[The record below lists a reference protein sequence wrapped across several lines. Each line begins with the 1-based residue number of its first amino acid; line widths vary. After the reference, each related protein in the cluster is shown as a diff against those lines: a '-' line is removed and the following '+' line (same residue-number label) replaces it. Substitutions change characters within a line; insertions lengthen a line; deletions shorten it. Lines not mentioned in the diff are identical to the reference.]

1 MQSKRSR
8 LNAAWRRLIVRD
20 RLVRTMIVNWA
31 FGMAIGLFCAFL
43 LLALDFAGIRSLLWR
58 SDALIPGLVLLCAGF
73 AFTFGGVV
81 CAAAVM
87 GFAADDDSRGRRPGM
102 RIREAP
108 PPRPS
113 AAPIAADPPRRPV

>member
-58 SDALIPGLVLLCAGF
+58 SDALISGLALLCAGF

-87 GFAADDDSRGRRPGM
+87 HFGADDDSQGKPRGRRLKWPF
-102 RIREAP
+102 R
-108 PPRPS
+108 PRLT
-113 AAPIAADPPRRPV
+113 AAKVAVDLPPRRV

>member
-58 SDALIPGLVLLCAGF
+58 SDVLIPGSRCF
-73 AFTFGGVV
+73 APASPSPL
-81 CAAAVM
+81 AASSV
-87 GFAADDDSRGRRPGM
+87 RP
-102 RIREAP
+102 R
-108 PPRPS
+108 
-113 AAPIAADPPRRPV
+113 